1 MRRITHPVFLFFGLA
16 LLLVG
21 CKRSTPVEPGTSLE
35 LARER
40 KTEIQNLKYHLL
52 FHIPDQSKDPIKG
65 EAEIIFDLASIPS
78 LLQLDFKAD
87 SSNIRTVTVNGEIT
101 DPKVTREHVLI
112 ERGQLRS
119 NENIIRIEFTA
130 GEAALNRSAEYL
142 YALFVPSRA
151 STCFPVFDQP
161 DLKAVYSLTLD
172 LPGKWEAVTN
182 GKALSNQADGD
193 RKTITFQNTKP
204 ISSYQFAFAAG
215 LFRKA
220 TDAGSGMTMY
230 YRETDTAKVSRNL
243 PKIFELHRQSIQWL
257 EQYTGIPYPFDKFD
271 FALMP
276 AFQFGGMEHP
286 GAIFYRES
294 SIILDP
300 SASVNDELRRASL
313 IAHETAH
320 MWFGNLVT
328 MEWFNDVWL
337 KEVFANF
344 MAAKIVNPGFPAI
357 NHELRFLMAHY
368 PAALEIDRSAGKHPI
383 QQPLDNLRNAG
394 SIYGAIIY
402 QKAPI
407 MMRNLESLMGEENF
421 RKGLQDYLHT
431 YSYGNATWDDL
442 VNSLSKHTPLDLS
455 AWNKAWIKTGGMPEV
470 HYTFDKQGKK
480 LTIENY
486 GDSSRTGW
494 PQTVSYDVYT
504 TEGHESHELNIG
516 NSGMA
521 ESEVDQTPVHILPNR
536 GGRGYG
542 FFSASPGDLEW
553 MLQMVRTEEDALVRA
568 GIWINL
574 WEHFLRKSIP
584 TDRLM
589 DEVIAS
595 VTAESD
601 PILME
606 YLTDKISKIYWQFMK
621 PEDRGLISAHLED
634 AIFERMAIEKDPSL
648 KRALYRAYVD
658 VAISKQGVVNLIKF
672 WNNQITLGIE
682 LSERDHIQLAYE
694 IALRQAEGYEK
705 ILQQQLEQVKNPDR
719 KAEISFILP
728 ALSADQQVRDR
739 FFESLRKKENR
750 TLEPWVLQAVR
761 LLHHPLRGNLSEKY
775 IPESLQM
782 LEELKRTQDIFFPK
796 GWLDATLGEY
806 QSTTAAKYVR
816 DYLQQNKALSADL
829 RNKLLQSSDML
840 FRASLAV
847 SPE

>member
-1 MRRITHPVFLFFGLA
+1 MIRLVCLLFRLA
-16 LLLVG
+16 LLVGG
-21 CKRSTPVEPGTSLE
+21 CKKSTPVEPGTSLD

-40 KTEIQNLKYHLL
+40 RGEISNLKYHLN
-52 FHIPDQSKDPIKG
+52 FTIPADMKDPINAD
-65 EAEIIFDLASIPS
+65 AEIRFDLASVPS

-87 SSNIRTVTVNGEIT
+87 SSNIRTVTVNGKNT
-101 DPKVTREHVLI
+101 DPKVMKEHVLI
-112 ERGQLRS
+112 EGGMLQS
-119 NENIIRIEFTA
+119 KGNVVRIEFTA

-172 LPGKWEAVTN
+172 LPGNWEAVTN
-182 GKALSNQADGD
+182 GKELSNLAKGD
-193 RKTITFQNTKP
+193 RKTITFQDTKP

-215 LFRKA
+215 MFRKA
-220 TDAGSGMTMY
+220 TDAASGMTMY

-257 EQYTGIPYPFDKFD
+257 EQYTGISYPFDKFD

-407 MMRNLESLMGEENF
+407 MMRNLETLMGEENF
-421 RKGLQDYLHT
+421 RKGLQDYLHA

-442 VNSLSKHTPLDLS
+442 VGALSKHTTLDLS

-470 HYTFDKQGKK
+470 HYAYDPQGKK

-486 GDSSRTGW
+486 RDSARTGW
-494 PQTVSYDVYT
+494 PQLVSYEVYT
-504 TEGHESHELNIG
+504 TNGNSTRELNIG
-516 NSGMA
+516 NSGRA
-521 ESEVDQTPVHILPNR
+521 ESNVDQAPLHILPNR

-542 FFSASPGDLEW
+542 FFSASPEDLSW
-553 MLQMVRTEEDALVRA
+553 MLEMVRTEEDALARA

-584 TDRLM
+584 IERM
-589 DEVIAS
+589 MNEVIAS
-595 VTAESD
+595 VTSESD

-606 YLTDKISKIYWQFMK
+606 YLTDKISKLYWQFMR
-621 PEDRGLISAHLED
+621 PEDRGLISMHLED

-658 VAISKQGVVNLIKF
+658 VAISKQGDVNLIKF

-728 ALSADQQVRDR
+728 ALSADQKVRDQ

-750 TLEPWVLQAVR
+750 THEPWVLQAVR

-782 LEELKRTQDIFFPK
+782 LEDLKRTQDIFFPK

-806 QSTTAAKYVR
+806 QSATASKYVR
-816 DYLQQNKALSADL
+816 DYLQQNKGLSVDL

-840 FRASLAV
+840 FRASSVV